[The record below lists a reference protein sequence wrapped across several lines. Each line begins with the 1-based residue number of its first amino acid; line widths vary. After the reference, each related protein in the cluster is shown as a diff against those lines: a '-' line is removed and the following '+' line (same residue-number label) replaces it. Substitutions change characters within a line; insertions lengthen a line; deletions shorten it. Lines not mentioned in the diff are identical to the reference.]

1 MAEAGGRYGTSS
13 LHPGHNLTAKGRL
26 VVVCVLWQHELNTFN
41 LQQAKKRLKTFS
53 PKGLILREN
62 HYFSL
67 AEEIAGKPLF
77 FLEGGGGLLALRNL
91 P

>member
-1 MAEAGGRYGTSS
+1 M
-13 LHPGHNLTAKGRL
+13 
-26 VVVCVLWQHELNTFN
+26 LWQHELNTFN

-53 PKGLILREN
+53 PKGPILREN

-77 FLEGGGGLLALRNL
+77 FLEGGGGVARAPQPALIVDGGLTNDSKWGVVK
-91 P
+91 